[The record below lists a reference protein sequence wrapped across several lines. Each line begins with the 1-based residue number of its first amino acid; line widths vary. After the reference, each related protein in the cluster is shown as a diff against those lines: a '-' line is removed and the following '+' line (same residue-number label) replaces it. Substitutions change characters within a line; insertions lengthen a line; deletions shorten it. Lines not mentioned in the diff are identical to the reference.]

1 VRYRAPPADFVYSKP
16 TLVEF
21 RRPFLEQRV
30 DEIVEAMR
38 HVLSPS
44 AGGALAG
51 VLATVVRGSSTRI
64 EGVPL
69 TPGSAATHAV
79 G

>member
-1 VRYRAPPADFVYSKP
+1 M
-16 TLVEF
+16 
-21 RRPFLEQRV
+21 